1 MKKIILALCL
11 CWGAGVHAQAGA
23 ADAITINRHSLKK
36 AKTVVNRPQHE
47 MSLLFVINAERG
59 VISANTLELENV
71 ANAVIYFSDRP
82 ERIAGHIALES
93 FLKSW
98 NKSSDSFA
106 DNPPN
111 AVLSITEDGKVFNT
125 IVVELLKPIMEGTTL
140 RFQVKILEGTIP
152 ATGSIPFTHDPLF
165 IDGGFPCFIAGC

>member
-1 MKKIILALCL
+1 MKKFILALCL
-11 CWGAGVHAQAGA
+11 CWGAAVYAQAGA
-23 ADAITINRHSLKK
+23 ADALTINRHSLNK
-36 AKTVVNRPQHE
+36 AKAVGKRPQHE

-59 VISANTLELENV
+59 VISADKLELENV

-82 ERIAGHIALES
+82 DRIAGHIALES

-98 NKSSDSFA
+98 NKSLDSFA
-106 DNPPN
+106 DDPPN
-111 AVLSITEDGKVFNT
+111 AVLSITDDGKAFNT
-125 IVVELLKPIMEGTTL
+125 IVVELLNPILEGAKL
-140 RFQVKILEGTIP
+140 RFQVKILEGTVP